1 MTCDIL
7 ATGSKGNAVLLN
19 HSILIDCGVPYKLLC
34 KDPEYIG
41 RLRLVFLT
49 HAHGDHFNPSTIKRL
64 HRERPS
70 VRFACGP
77 WMVSSL
83 IEIGISA
90 RQIDFFE
97 PEEWMEYRN
106 GFKVKCVPIPHDVPN
121 CAWDIEIDGE
131 TVFYATDCGSLEGV
145 EAKNRDLYLVEGNY
159 EEKELR
165 DRIKDK
171 TERGEFIYETR
182 VENSHLSVEQA
193 KAFLA
198 NNAGQKSR
206 YLLVHKHEPSANRK
220 QTQNF

>member
-83 IEIGISA
+83 LEIGIPA
-90 RQIDFFE
+90 RQIDFFDSG
-97 PEEWMEYRN
+97 EWYKYSDGLR
-106 GFKVKCVPIPHDVPN
+106 VRCIPVNHDVPN
-121 CAWDIEIDGE
+121 CAWDMDINGE
-131 TVFYATDCGSLEGV
+131 SIFYATDCGDLNGL
-145 EAKNRDLYLVEGNY
+145 EAKDRDLYLVEGNY
-159 EEKELR
+159 KEDDLVVRMEEKAA
-165 DRIKDK
+165 
-171 TERGEFIYETR
+171 RGQFSYEAR
-182 VENSHLSVEQA
+182 VARTHLSVEQA
-193 KAFLA
+193 MRFLA
-198 NNAGQKSR
+198 ENAGAKSKYVLIHR
-206 YLLVHKHEPSANRK
+206 H
-220 QTQNF
+220 QD